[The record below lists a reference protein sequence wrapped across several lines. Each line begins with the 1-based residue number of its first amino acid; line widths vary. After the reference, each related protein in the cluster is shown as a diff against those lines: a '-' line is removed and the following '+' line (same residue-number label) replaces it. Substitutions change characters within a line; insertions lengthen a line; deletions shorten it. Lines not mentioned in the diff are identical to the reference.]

1 MHVCISLGIVSV
13 IKSIAKESP
22 NKKGIVAKN
31 SLTRHGDPC
40 LRDLLP
46 GAVGLDADYHSKALD
61 PFSGGVIFQRRLYE
75 RSLYACILMYNKLPQ
90 ATVDLPT
97 VSAFQAQLTHLAKNR
112 VTLDPENWRS
122 SFQSLADV
130 VRMLYG

>member
-1 MHVCISLGIVSV
+1 MLGFLH
-13 IKSIAKESP
+13 KRT
-22 NKKGIVAKN
+22 
-31 SLTRHGDPC
+31 LDLCHPC
-40 LRDLLP
+40 LRDALP
-46 GAVGLDADYHSKALD
+46 VAVGLYADYHSKALD
-61 PFSGGVIFQRRLYE
+61 PFSGEVIFQRRLYE
-75 RSLYACILMYNKLPQ
+75 RSLYAYILMYNRLPQ

-97 VSAFQAQLTHLAKNR
+97 VSTFQAQLTHLAKSR